1 MSRQAAFFFSIL
13 TLFSV
18 VAKAQT
24 AAGLPEQINSPGYDP
39 AALFA
44 PGFYGDLHL
53 ATRTPNGAPSSAYWQ
68 NRADY
73 TLSVRLDTTH
83 NEIEGSASIRYTNN
97 SPDSLHTLWLYLDQQ
112 TYRADARSNYFTG
125 YAPTGHTDGYELSS
139 VKVQQGAAIADAEY
153 SITDTRLQI
162 RLKQALPGRAAASTS
177 SSAIGISYPE
187 TLATGRTGLRPGMAK
202 YSRSH
207 NGIPACAYTMTG
219 RAGIHCPSWAPA
231 NSTMNMATSTIASP
245 CPGI

>member
-1 MSRQAAFFFSIL
+1 MSRHATFILSIL
-13 TLFSV
+13 TILSV
-18 VAKAQT
+18 AANAQT
-24 AAGLPEQINSPGYDP
+24 VAGLPEQISSPGYDP

-53 ATRTPNGAPSSAYWQ
+53 ATRSANGAPSPAYWQ

-125 YAPTGHTDGYELSS
+125 FTPTGHTEGYEPN
-139 VKVQQGAAIADAEY
+139 
-153 SITDTRLQI
+153 ITDKIVELAI
-162 RLKQALPGRAAASTS
+162 
-177 SSAIGISYPE
+177 SANGGKI
-187 TLATGRTGLRPGMAK
+187 ATG
-202 YSRSH
+202 
-207 NGIPACAYTMTG
+207 
-219 RAGIHCPSWAPA
+219 SWTP
-231 NSTMNMATSTIASP
+231 P
-245 CPGI
+245 PPPPPPRGPFG